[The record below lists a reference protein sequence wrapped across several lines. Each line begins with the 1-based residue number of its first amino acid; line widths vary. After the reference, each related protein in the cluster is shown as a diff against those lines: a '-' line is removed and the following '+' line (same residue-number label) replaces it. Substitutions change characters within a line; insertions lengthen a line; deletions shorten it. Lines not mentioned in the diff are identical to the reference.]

1 MLSLVYYIFL
11 VFLCAFF
18 LLLSALALLVT
29 YPFDKPRR
37 VVHELSRIL
46 VRIFFAIPP
55 MWRFRIEGMEH
66 VDKSKSYVIVINHRA
81 MTDIPTLYFLPLNF
95 RWVSKREVFKIP
107 FFGQFLS
114 IHGDICIDR
123 GRTAEAMEQLN
134 REGKLWISRGASVA
148 IFPEGTRSRTGEI
161 NRFKAGAF
169 ILAREAGVE
178 ILPVVMN
185 GTTTLVKK
193 NRLFN
198 WRNNI
203 SIKVL
208 PPVSADEV
216 AATEPKEMMEQVR
229 ERMVEAYDEIRKW

>member
-1 MLSLVYYIFL
+1 MLSLIYYIFL
-11 VFLCAFF
+11 VLLCTFF

-37 VVHELSRIL
+37 IVHELSRIL

-198 WRNNI
+198 WRNKI
-203 SIKVL
+203 AIKVL
-208 PPVSADEV
+208 PPVPAEQV
-216 AATEPKEMMEQVR
+216 AATEPKEMMEKVR